1 MIFLAATK
9 ACSPFLEPGS
19 SSCRVFSFRL
29 LLLAED
35 DFALA
40 NELIVEPEAVF
51 VGGSLEAGARR
62 AAEKA
67 HSRGRLKDIGGKRAA
82 VDIEFN
88 AQIAGVGDPGDLVAG
103 VENDDLGYESN
114 EYGAL
119 CHCSS
124 APSRNDGIVVE
135 ARCCEIFSRTDDSTS
150 GRRVLVAKENA
161 EKR

>member
-82 VDIEFN
+82 VDIEFD
-88 AQIAGVGDPGDLVAG
+88 AKIAGVGDPGDLIAW
-103 VENDDLGYESN
+103 VENDNLRYKSN

-119 CHCSS
+119 CHCSC
-124 APSRNDGIVVE
+124 APCGI
-135 ARCCEIFSRTDDSTS
+135 AGS
-150 GRRVLVAKENA
+150 GVDV
-161 EKR
+161 